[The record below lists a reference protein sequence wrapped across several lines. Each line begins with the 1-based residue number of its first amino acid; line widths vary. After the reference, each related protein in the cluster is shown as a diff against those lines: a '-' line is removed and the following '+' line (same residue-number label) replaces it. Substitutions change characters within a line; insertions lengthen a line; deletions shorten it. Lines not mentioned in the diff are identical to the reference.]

1 MDLFYSFPA
10 LSISSSY
17 ETALTSSSEK
27 FVRIQKSV
35 QPRLGTHYVRDSLRG
50 PPSQK
55 GGQFA
60 EVNQQEGT
68 AGHQTFIYLN
78 LIKTKTLSLVKSH
91 GSNINMALYIIDTN
105 NICPI
110 LT

>member
-17 ETALTSSSEK
+17 ETALTSNSEK

-60 EVNQQEGT
+60 EVSQVEGRVVY
-68 AGHQTFIYLN
+68 QTFIYLK
-78 LIKTKTLSLVKSH
+78 LVKTKKNKLLL
-91 GSNINMALYIIDTN
+91 G
-105 NICPI
+105 I
-110 LT
+110 LTKIGIKK